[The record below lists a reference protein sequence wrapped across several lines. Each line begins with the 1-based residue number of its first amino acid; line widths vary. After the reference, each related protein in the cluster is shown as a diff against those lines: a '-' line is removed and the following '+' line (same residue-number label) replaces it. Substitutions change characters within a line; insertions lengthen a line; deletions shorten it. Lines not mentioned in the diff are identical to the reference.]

1 MKSFINHWLAKLSLA
16 YYSRG
21 FDGFSVG
28 RESDISPWRIRGARR
43 CQFAIGN
50 TSIMK
55 SNVVFEKTHA
65 SLLIGDRCFIGKGL
79 ISIAESL
86 VIGNDVMISWGV
98 TVTDHNSH
106 SLKFSE
112 RQCDVLNWR
121 KGEKDWSTVKI
132 RNVVIED
139 KAWIGFNAI
148 LLKGIKIG
156 EGAIVAAGS
165 VVSKDVPAY
174 TIVAGNP
181 ATIVRELADD
191 ER

>member
-21 FDGFSVG
+21 FDGFAVG
-28 RESDISPWRIRGARR
+28 RGSDISPWRIRGAKR
-43 CQFAIGN
+43 CQFAIGD
-50 TSIMK
+50 TSIMR
-55 SNVVFEKTHA
+55 SNVVFEKAHA
-65 SLLIGDRCFIGKGL
+65 SLSIGDRCFIGKGL
-79 ISIAESL
+79 MSIAESL
-86 VIGNDVMISWGV
+86 VIGDDVMISWGV
-98 TVTDHNSH
+98 TITDHNSH

-112 RQCDVLNWR
+112 RQSDVLNWH
-121 KGEKDWSTVKI
+121 KGGKDWSTVKNQ
-132 RNVVIED
+132 NVVIED
-139 KAWIGFNAI
+139 RAWIGFNAI

-181 ATIVRELADD
+181 AILVRKMVED

>member
-1 MKSFINHWLAKLSLA
+1 MGDN
-16 YYSRG
+16 
-21 FDGFSVG
+21 
-28 RESDISPWRIRGARR
+28 
-43 CQFAIGN
+43 
-50 TSIMK
+50 SIMRG
-55 SNVVFEKTHA
+55 NVAFEKAHA
-65 SLLIGDRCFIGKGL
+65 SLSIGDRCFIGNGL
-79 ISIAESL
+79 MSIAESL
-86 VIGNDVMISWGV
+86 VIGDDVMISWGV

-112 RQCDVLNWR
+112 RQSDVLNWH
-121 KGEKDWSTVKI
+121 KGKKDWSKVRI
-132 RNVVIED
+132 QNVVIDD

-181 ATIVRELADD
+181 ATLVQKLAED

>member
-1 MKSFINHWLAKLSLA
+1 VRSIIIYWLAKLSSA
-16 YYSRG
+16 YFSRG
-21 FDGFSVG
+21 FDKFAVG
-28 RESDISPWRIRGARR
+28 RGTDISPWRIRGAKR
-43 CQFAIGN
+43 CQFAIGDA
-50 TSIMK
+50 SIMR
-55 SNVVFEKTHA
+55 SNVVFDKAHA
-65 SLLIGDRCFIGKGL
+65 SLSIGDRCFIGKGL
-79 ISIAESL
+79 MSIAESL

-98 TVTDHNSH
+98 TITDHNSH

-112 RQCDVLNWR
+112 RQSDVLNWH
-121 KGEKDWSTVKI
+121 KGGKDWSTVKNQ
-132 RNVVIED
+132 NVVIED

-181 ATIVRELADD
+181 ATMVRKLASD